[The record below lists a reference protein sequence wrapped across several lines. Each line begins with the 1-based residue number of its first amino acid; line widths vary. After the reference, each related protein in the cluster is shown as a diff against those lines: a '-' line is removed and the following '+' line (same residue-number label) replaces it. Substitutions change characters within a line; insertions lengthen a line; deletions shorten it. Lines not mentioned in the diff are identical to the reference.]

1 MNNACYLFEKTL
13 QVKWMYLIIYVNLQ
27 IVAWN
32 YIIIK
37 KIVSLYCN

>member
-13 QVKWMYLIIYVNLQ
+13 QVTMYLIIYVNLQ